1 MKSVAGIFTSRD
13 AAERVVQRLAS
24 SGIRATIS
32 RC

>member
-24 SGIRATIS
+24 SGIPRDHLTL
-32 RC
+32 